1 MDWGTPLI
9 FYKNICHGSESKGFK
24 NSDYDDYMFTNGTI
38 MVILWV
44 GDCIFYAKEDKEIDA
59 VTTYLKDKF
68 LFEREEDVAR
78 FM

>member
-44 GDCIFYAKEDKEIDA
+44 GIDA
-59 VTTYLKDKF
+59 IFVSSAGTSSPSGS
-68 LFEREEDVAR
+68 LFGCCVQI
-78 FM
+78 